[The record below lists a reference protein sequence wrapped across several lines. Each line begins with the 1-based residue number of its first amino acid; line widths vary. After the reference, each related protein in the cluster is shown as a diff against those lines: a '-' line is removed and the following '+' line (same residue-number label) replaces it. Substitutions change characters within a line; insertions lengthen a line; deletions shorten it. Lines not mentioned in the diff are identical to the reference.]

1 MGLTKRFC
9 YAIIIIEREREVETM
24 AKKVYCPVN
33 GWDCPYYEKGL
44 CKIDNPIE
52 ECDDFATFWDEGE
65 DYEAED

>member
-1 MGLTKRFC
+1 
-9 YAIIIIEREREVETM
+9 M

-52 ECDDFATFWDEGE
+52 ECDDFAFFWDEGD